1 MELSINVGHSAVA
14 SGLAGLNGFGRRGIH
29 RLPKTDPN
37 RIRAY
42 EAARLIAD
50 CIAGRVDPYWVRVA
64 MAPPDENHISMLREN
79 GYPGLYPQGVTTTL
93 RETMSRTDYQ
103 ALFADVLDIL
113 YYGFFNAFP
122 IFNEAVCRIQDLAD
136 TRFVKRYML
145 DGLVSPAVFQDL
157 AAPANQQ
164 ALSGPVPQDASTFPT
179 TNTEAVEY
187 QPALM
192 QTKASINWSAILNDN
207 LGIFQDVPKRIVI
220 SINRGITIFIHS
232 LYCGN
237 GALNTT
243 LFPGGGTGAGS
254 YNNQILLANG
264 ASMNNPPLGAQ
275 GIMDATKILAG
286 QRDSSGQPI
295 MMGGMGGRVKIVF
308 GSSNIAVAK
317 NLQNATRNQISV
329 EGGSQN
335 TQGFPQ
341 QWIETNAWFNQN
353 TDWIHDPY
361 LDDGAAAAGFSS
373 LPGAWFMFAD
383 PAMLER
389 PAIEI
394 GYLRGF
400 RQAQLFQKVP
410 NTMRPGGGVEPMMGD
425 WSTMD
430 QEMKAISVLG
440 GNIMDGRS
448 VVGSTGAGV

>member
-1 MELSINVGHSAVA
+1 MELSINVGHGQVQNA
-14 SGLAGLNGFGRRGIH
+14 LAGLSGFGRRGIH
-29 RLPKTDPN
+29 RLPQGNPHRT
-37 RIRAY
+37 RAY
-42 EAARLIAD
+42 EAARLVAD
-50 CIAGRVDPYWVRVA
+50 VIAGKVDSYWLRVA
-64 MAPPDENHISMLREN
+64 MEPPDDNHVKMLAES
-79 GYPGLYPQGVTTTL
+79 GYPDLYPQNVTTTL

-122 IFNEAVCRIQDLAD
+122 VFNEAVCRVEDLAD

-164 ALSGPVPQDASTFPT
+164 ALSGPVPQDDSVFPT
-179 TNTEAVEY
+179 TNTAAVEY

-192 QTKASINWSAILNDN
+192 QTKANINWSAILNDN
-207 LGIFQDVPKRIVI
+207 LGIFRDVPKRIVI

-237 GALNTT
+237 GDLNTT
-243 LFPGGGTGAGS
+243 LFQAGYNNRVLIANGAGS
-254 YNNQILLANG
+254 D
-264 ASMNNPPLGAQ
+264 NPSLGAQ

-295 MMGGMGGRVKIVF
+295 MLGGMGARVKIVY
-308 GSSNIAVAK
+308 GSTNVATAK
-317 NLQNATRNQISV
+317 NLMNAVRNQVSV
-329 EGGSQN
+329 EGGSAN
-335 TQGFPQ
+335 AQGFPS

-361 LDDGAAAAGFSS
+361 FDTGSAAAGFSS
-373 LPGAWFMFAD
+373 LPGGWIMFAD
-383 PAMLER
+383 PGTLER

-425 WSTMD
+425 WTTMN
-430 QEMKAISVLG
+430 QEMKAVSVLG

-448 VVGSTGAGV
+448 CVGSTGTGHS

>member
-1 MELSINVGHSAVA
+1 MELSINTGHAAVGNA
-14 SGLAGLNGFGRRGIH
+14 LQGLNGFGRRGIH
-29 RLPKTDPN
+29 RLPKGSPQRT
-37 RIRAY
+37 RAY
-42 EAARLIAD
+42 EAARLVAD
-50 CIAGRVDPYWVRVA
+50 VISGRVDPYWLRQA
-64 MAPPDENHISMLREN
+64 LEPSDDNHIRMLTEN
-79 GYPGLYPQGVTTTL
+79 GYPGLYPQNVTTTL

-122 IFNEAVCRIQDLAD
+122 VFNEAVCRIEDLAD

-157 AAPANQQ
+157 AAPADQQ
-164 ALSGPVPQDASTFPT
+164 ALSGPVPQDGSTFPT
-179 TNTEAVEY
+179 TNTAAVEY
-187 QPALM
+187 QPALL

-207 LGIFQDVPKRIVI
+207 LGIFRDVPKRIVI

-232 LYCGN
+232 LYAAN
-237 GALNTT
+237 GDLNAT
-243 LFPGGGTGAGS
+243 LFQSGYNNRVLIANGAGS
-254 YNNQILLANG
+254 D
-264 ASMNNPPLGAQ
+264 NPSLSAQ

-295 MMGGMGGRVKIVF
+295 MLGGMGARVKIVY
-308 GSSNIAVAK
+308 GSSNVATAK
-317 NLQNATRNQISV
+317 NLQNAVRNQVSV

-335 TQGFPQ
+335 SQGFPT
-341 QWIETNAWFNQN
+341 QWIETNAWFNQA

-361 LDDGAAAAGFSS
+361 FDTGGAAAGFSS
-373 LPGAWFMFAD
+373 LPLGWIMFAD
-383 PAMLER
+383 PSTLER

-425 WSTMD
+425 WTTMN

-440 GNIMDGRS
+440 GAIMDGRS
-448 VVGSTGAGV
+448 CVGSTGTGHS

>member
-14 SGLAGLNGFGRRGIH
+14 SGLSAINGFGRRGIH
-29 RLPKTDPN
+29 RLPEGNPHRT
-37 RIRAY
+37 RAY

-50 CIAGRVDPYWVRVA
+50 AISGKVDPYWVRVA
-64 MAPPDENHISMLREN
+64 MCPPDENHINMLREN
-79 GYPGLYPQGVTTTL
+79 GYPGLYPQNVTTTL

-103 ALFADVLDIL
+103 ALFADVLDIM
-113 YYGFFNAFP
+113 YYGYFNAFP
-122 IFNEAVCRIQDLAD
+122 VFNEAVCRIEDLAD

-157 AAPANQQ
+157 AAPSDQQ
-164 ALSGPVPQDASTFPT
+164 ALSGPVPQNSSTFPT
-179 TNTEAVEY
+179 TNTAAVEY
-187 QPALM
+187 QPALL

-207 LGIFQDVPKRIVI
+207 LGIFRDVPKRIVI

-232 LYCGN
+232 LYAGN
-237 GALNTT
+237 GVLNTT
-243 LFPGGGTGAGS
+243 LFQSG
-254 YNNQILLANG
+254 YNNTVLIANG
-264 ASMNNPPLGAQ
+264 ASSDNPVLGAQ

-295 MMGGMGGRVKIVF
+295 MLGGMGTRVKIVY
-308 GSSNIAVAK
+308 GSTNVATAK
-317 NLQNATRNQISV
+317 NLQNAVRNQVSI

-335 TQGFPQ
+335 AQGFPT
-341 QWIETNAWFNQN
+341 QWIETNAWFNQS

-361 LDDGAAAAGFSS
+361 FDNGSTAAGFSS
-373 LPGAWFMFAD
+373 LPGGWVMFAD
-383 PAMLER
+383 PGTLER

-425 WSTMD
+425 WTTMN
-430 QEMKAISVLG
+430 QEMKAICVMG
-440 GNIMDGRS
+440 GAIMDGRS
-448 VVGSTGAGV
+448 CVGSTGTGHS

>member
-1 MELSINVGHSAVA
+1 
-14 SGLAGLNGFGRRGIH
+14 
-29 RLPKTDPN
+29 
-37 RIRAY
+37 
-42 EAARLIAD
+42 
-50 CIAGRVDPYWVRVA
+50 
-64 MAPPDENHISMLREN
+64 
-79 GYPGLYPQGVTTTL
+79 
-93 RETMSRTDYQ
+93 
-103 ALFADVLDIL
+103 
-113 YYGFFNAFP
+113 
-122 IFNEAVCRIQDLAD
+122 
-136 TRFVKRYML
+136 ML

-157 AAPANQQ
+157 AAPADQQ
-164 ALSGPVPQDASTFPT
+164 ALSGPVPQDGSTFPT
-179 TNTEAVEY
+179 TNTAAVEY

-207 LGIFQDVPKRIVI
+207 LGIFRDVPKRIVI

-237 GALNTT
+237 GVLNTN
-243 LFPGGGTGAGS
+243 LFQAG
-254 YNNQILLANG
+254 YNNVITIANG

-295 MMGGMGGRVKIVF
+295 MMGGMGTRVKIVY
-308 GSSNIAVAK
+308 GSSNIANAK
-317 NLQNATRNQISV
+317 NLQNAVRNQISV

-335 TQGFPQ
+335 SQGFPT

-361 LDDGAAAAGFSS
+361 MDTGAIAQGFSS
-373 LPGAWFMFAD
+373 LPGGWFMFAD
-383 PAMLER
+383 PSTLER

-425 WSTMD
+425 WSTMN

-448 VVGSTGAGV
+448 CVGSTGLGV

>member
-1 MELSINVGHSAVA
+1 MELSINVGHQAVGNA
-14 SGLAGLNGFGRRGIH
+14 LQGLNGFGRRGIH
-29 RLPKTDPN
+29 RLPQGDPN
-37 RIRAY
+37 RLRAY
-42 EAARLIAD
+42 EAARLVAD
-50 CIAGRVDPYWVRVA
+50 AIAGRVDPYWVRAA
-64 MAPPDENHISMLREN
+64 MQPPDQNHIDILRES
-79 GYPGLYPQGVTTTL
+79 GYGNLYPTGVTTTL

-113 YYGFFNAFP
+113 YYGYFNAFP

-145 DGLVSPAVFQDL
+145 DGLVTPAVFQDL

-164 ALSGPVPQDASTFPT
+164 ALSGPVPQDNPTFPT
-179 TNTEAVEY
+179 TNTAAVEY

-232 LYCGN
+232 LYAGN
-237 GALNTT
+237 GVLNTT
-243 LFPGGGTGAGS
+243 LFQSG
-254 YNNQILLANG
+254 YNNVVTIANG

-308 GSSNIAVAK
+308 GSANIAVAK

-335 TQGFPQ
+335 AQGFPQ
-341 QWIETNAWFNQN
+341 QWIETNTWFNQN

-361 LDDGAAAAGFSS
+361 MDNGSSAAGFSS
-373 LPGAWFMFAD
+373 LPGGWFMFAD
-383 PAMLER
+383 PGMLER

-425 WSTMD
+425 WSTMN

-440 GNIMDGRS
+440 GAQMDGRS
-448 VVGSTGAGV
+448 CTGSTGLGV

>member
-1 MELSINVGHSAVA
+1 MNMDLSIHTGANQVQNALS
-14 SGLAGLNGFGRRGIH
+14 GLNGFGRINIAK
-29 RLPKTDPN
+29 LPVTNP
-37 RIRAY
+37 RRTRAY
-42 EAARLIAD
+42 EAARLVAD
-50 CIAGRVDPYWVRVA
+50 VIAGRVDPYWLRQA
-64 MAPPDENHISMLREN
+64 MAPSDDAHVDMLREN
-79 GYPGLYPQGVTTTL
+79 GYPGLYPKNVTTTL

-122 IFNEAVCRIQDLAD
+122 IFNEAVCKVQDLAD

-164 ALSGPVPQDASTFPT
+164 AMSGPVPQDGSTFPT
-179 TNTEAVEY
+179 LNTAAIEY

-192 QTKASINWSAILNDN
+192 QTKASINWSALLNDN
-207 LGIFQDVPKRIVI
+207 LGIFKDVPRRIVI
-220 SINRGITIFIHS
+220 SVNRGITIFIHS
-232 LYCGN
+232 LYAGN
-237 GALNTT
+237 GVLNTN
-243 LFPGGGTGAGS
+243 LFQAG
-254 YNNQILLANG
+254 YNNTVTIANG
-264 ASMNNPPLGAQ
+264 ASSNNPALGAQ

-295 MMGGMGGRVKIVF
+295 MMGGGRVKIVY
-308 GSSNIAVAK
+308 GSTNVATAENLRNAV
-317 NLQNATRNQISV
+317 RNQVSV

-335 TQGFPQ
+335 AQGFPQ

-361 LDDGAAAAGFSS
+361 FDTGAASAGFSS
-373 LPGAWFMFAD
+373 LPKGWIMFAD
-383 PAMLER
+383 PAILER

-394 GYLRGF
+394 GYVRGF

-425 WSTMD
+425 WSTMN

-440 GNIMDGRS
+440 GAQMDGRS
-448 VVGSTGAGV
+448 CVGSTGGGS

>member
-1 MELSINVGHSAVA
+1 
-14 SGLAGLNGFGRRGIH
+14 
-29 RLPKTDPN
+29 
-37 RIRAY
+37 
-42 EAARLIAD
+42 
-50 CIAGRVDPYWVRVA
+50 
-64 MAPPDENHISMLREN
+64 
-79 GYPGLYPQGVTTTL
+79 
-93 RETMSRTDYQ
+93 MSRTDYQ
-103 ALFADVLDIL
+103 ALFADVLDIM
-113 YYGFFNAFP
+113 YYGYFNAFP
-122 IFNEAVCRIQDLAD
+122 VFNEAVCRIEDLAD

-145 DGLVSPAVFQDL
+145 DGLVLPAFFQDL
-157 AAPANQQ
+157 AAPADQQ
-164 ALSGPVPQDASTFPT
+164 ALSGPVPQDGPTFPT
-179 TNTEAVEY
+179 TNTAAVEY

-207 LGIFQDVPKRIVI
+207 LGIFRDVPKRIVI
-220 SINRGITIFIHS
+220 SVNRGITIFIHS

-237 GALNTT
+237 GVLNST
-243 LFPGGGTGAGS
+243 LFPGAGITT
-254 YNNQILLANG
+254 QILIANG
-264 ASMNNPPLGAQ
+264 CSQNNTPLSAQ
-275 GIMDATKILAG
+275 GIMDATKVLAG

-308 GSSNIAVAK
+308 GSANIAIAK
-317 NLQNATRNQISV
+317 NLQNAVRNQVSV

-335 TQGFPQ
+335 AQGFPT
-341 QWIETNAWFNQN
+341 QWVETNTWFNQN

-361 LDDGAAAAGFSS
+361 MDTGAMAAGFSS

-425 WSTMD
+425 WSTMN
-430 QEMKAISVLG
+430 QEMKAVSVLG
-440 GNIMDGRS
+440 GAVMDGRS
-448 VVGSTGAGV
+448 VVGSTGTGV

>member
-1 MELSINVGHSAVA
+1 MELSINIGHGQVQNA
-14 SGLAGLNGFGRRGIH
+14 LQGLNGFGRRGIH
-29 RLPKTDPN
+29 RLPKGDPN
-37 RIRAY
+37 RTRAY
-42 EAARLIAD
+42 EAARLVAD
-50 CIAGRVDPYWVRVA
+50 AIAGRVDPYWVRVA
-64 MAPPDENHISMLREN
+64 MQPPDENHINMLREN
-79 GYPGLYPQGVTTTL
+79 GYPALYPQGVTTSL

-122 IFNEAVCRIQDLAD
+122 VFNEAVCRIQDLAD

-164 ALSGPVPQDASTFPT
+164 ALSGPVPQDGNTFPT
-179 TNTEAVEY
+179 TNTAAVEY

-220 SINRGITIFIHS
+220 SVNRGITIFIHS

-254 YNNQILLANG
+254 YYNQILIANG
-264 ASMNNPPLGAQ
+264 CSQNNTPLSAQ
-275 GIMDATKILAG
+275 GIMDGTKVLAG

-308 GSSNIAVAK
+308 GSANIAVAK
-317 NLQNATRNQISV
+317 NLQNAVRNQVSI
-329 EGGSQN
+329 EGGNQN
-335 TQGFPQ
+335 AQGFPT
-341 QWIETNAWFNQN
+341 QWVETNTWFTQN

-361 LDDGAAAAGFSS
+361 LDNGAAAAGFSS
-373 LPGAWFMFAD
+373 LPGGWFMFAD

-389 PAIEI
+389 PAIEL

-425 WSTMD
+425 WSTMN

-440 GNIMDGRS
+440 GAVMDGRS
-448 VVGSTGAGV
+448 VVASTGLGV

>member
-1 MELSINVGHSAVA
+1 MNMDLSIHTGSAGVA
-14 SGLAGLNGFGRRGIH
+14 NALNGLGGFGRRNIAQLPAGNAH
-29 RLPKTDPN
+29 RV
-37 RIRAY
+37 RAY
-42 EAARLIAD
+42 EAARLFAD
-50 CIAGRVDPYWVRVA
+50 VVAGRVDPYWLRCA
-64 MAPPDENHISMLREN
+64 LAPPDDNHVAMLTEN
-79 GYPGLYPQGVTTTL
+79 GYPGLYPKNVTTTL

-145 DGLVSPAVFQDL
+145 DGLVSPAVFEDL
-157 AAPANQQ
+157 AAPAHQQ
-164 ALSGPVPQDASTFPT
+164 ALSGPVPQDGSTFPT
-179 TNTEAVEY
+179 TNTAAIEY

-192 QTKASINWSAILNDN
+192 QTKASINWSALLNDN
-207 LGIFQDVPKRIVI
+207 LGIFKDVPRRIVI

-232 LYCGN
+232 LYAGN
-237 GALNTT
+237 GVLNTN
-243 LFPGGGTGAGS
+243 LFQSGYKNVVT
-254 YNNQILLANG
+254 IANG
-264 ASMNNPPLGAQ
+264 ASSNNPPLGAQ

-295 MMGGMGGRVKIVF
+295 LMGGGRVKIVY
-308 GSSNIAVAK
+308 GSANVAVAK
-317 NLQNATRNQISV
+317 NLQNAVRNQISV
-329 EGGSQN
+329 EGGAQN
-335 TQGFPQ
+335 QQGFPQ

-361 LDDGAAAAGFSS
+361 FDNGSAAAGFSS
-373 LPGAWFMFAD
+373 LPGGWIMFAD

-400 RQAQLFQKVP
+400 RQAQLFQKMP

-425 WSTMD
+425 WATMN

-448 VVGSTGAGV
+448 VVGATGLGV

>member
-1 MELSINVGHSAVA
+1 MNMDLSIHTGGSGVA
-14 SGLAGLNGFGRRGIH
+14 NALSGLSGFGRINIA
-29 RLPKTDPN
+29 RLPNGNPRKT
-37 RIRAY
+37 RAY
-42 EAARLIAD
+42 EAARLMAD
-50 CIAGRVDPYWVRVA
+50 VIAGRVDPYWLRQA
-64 MAPPDENHISMLREN
+64 MAPTDDSHIAMLTEN
-79 GYPGLYPQGVTTTL
+79 GYPGLYPANATTAL

-157 AAPANQQ
+157 AAPADQQ
-164 ALSGPVPQDASTFPT
+164 AMSGPVPQDGSTFPT
-179 TNTEAVEY
+179 TNTAAIQY

-192 QTKASINWSAILNDN
+192 QTKASINWSALLNDN
-207 LGIFQDVPKRIVI
+207 FGIFKDFPRRIVI

-232 LYCGN
+232 LYAGN
-237 GALNTT
+237 GDLNTN
-243 LFPGGGTGAGS
+243 LFQSG
-254 YNNQILLANG
+254 YNNRITIANG
-264 ASMNNPPLGAQ
+264 ASSNNPTLSAQ

-295 MMGGMGGRVKIVF
+295 MMGGGQVKIVY
-308 GSSNIAVAK
+308 GSAYVATAK
-317 NLQNATRNQISV
+317 NLQNAVRNQVSV
-329 EGGSQN
+329 EGGTQN
-335 TQGFPQ
+335 AQGFPQ
-341 QWIETNAWFNQN
+341 QWLETNAWFNQN
-353 TDWIHDPY
+353 TEWIHDPY
-361 LDDGAAAAGFSS
+361 FDTGAAAAGFSS
-373 LPGAWFMFAD
+373 LPLGWCMFAD
-383 PAMLER
+383 PATLER

-425 WSTMD
+425 WSTMN

-440 GNIMDGRS
+440 GAQMDGRS
-448 VVGSTGAGV
+448 CVGSTGVGH

>member
-1 MELSINVGHSAVA
+1 MNMDLSIHTGR
-14 SGLAGLNGFGRRGIH
+14 SGVDNALQGLNGFGKRGIA
-29 RLPKTDPN
+29 RLPAGNPH
-37 RIRAY
+37 RARAY
-42 EAARLIAD
+42 EAARLVAD
-50 CIAGRVDPYWVRVA
+50 VIAGRVDPYWLRCA
-64 MAPPDENHISMLREN
+64 MSPPDDSHIRMLTEN
-79 GYPGLYPQGVTTTL
+79 GYPRLYPQNVTTTL

-122 IFNEAVCRIQDLAD
+122 IFNEAVCRIEDLAD

-164 ALSGPVPQDASTFPT
+164 ALSGPVPQDNPTFPT
-179 TNTEAVEY
+179 TNTAAVEY

-207 LGIFQDVPKRIVI
+207 LGIFRDVPKRIVI

-232 LYCGN
+232 LYAGN
-237 GALNTT
+237 GVLNTT
-243 LFPGGGTGAGS
+243 LFQSG
-254 YNNQILLANG
+254 YNNTVIEANG
-264 ASMNNPPLGAQ
+264 ASSNNPALGAQ

-295 MMGGMGGRVKIVF
+295 MLGGMGARVKIVY
-308 GSSNIAVAK
+308 GSANVAVAK
-317 NLQNATRNQISV
+317 NLMNATRNQISV

-335 TQGFPQ
+335 SQGFPQ
-341 QWIETNAWFNQN
+341 QWIETNAWFNQA

-361 LDDGAAAAGFSS
+361 FDTGAAAAGFSS
-373 LPGAWFMFAD
+373 LPQAWAMFAD
-383 PAMLER
+383 PATLER
-389 PAIEI
+389 PAIEV

-425 WSTMD
+425 WSTMN

-440 GNIMDGRS
+440 GAIMDGRS
-448 VVGSTGAGV
+448 CVGSTGAGS

>member
-1 MELSINVGHSAVA
+1 MELSIQTGHDPVA
-14 SGLAGLNGFGRRGIH
+14 NGLNGLGGMARRGISA
-29 RLPKTDPN
+29 LPRTDP
-37 RIRAY
+37 RRMRAY

-50 CIAGRVDPYWVRVA
+50 CVAGRVDPYWVREA
-64 MAPPDENHISMLREN
+64 MSPSSEASITMLREN
-79 GYPGLYPQGVTTTL
+79 GYGNLYPIGATAL

-113 YYGFFNAFP
+113 YYGYFKGFP
-122 IFNEAVCRIQDLAD
+122 VINEPVCRVQDLAD

-157 AAPANQQ
+157 AAPAAQQ
-164 ALSGPVPQDASTFPT
+164 ALSGPVPQDGSTFPT
-179 TNTEAVEY
+179 TNTAAIQY
-187 QPALM
+187 QPALL
-192 QTKASINWSAILNDN
+192 QAKASINWSAILNDN
-207 LGIFQDVPKRIVI
+207 LGIFRDVPKRLVI
-220 SINRGITIFIHS
+220 AINRAITIFIHS

-243 LFPGGGTGAGS
+243 LFQSG
-254 YNNQILLANG
+254 YNNLITTANG
-264 ASMNNPPLGAQ
+264 ASQNNPALSAQ
-275 GIMDATKILAG
+275 GIMDAHKILAH

-295 MMGGMGGRVKIVF
+295 MMGDTGVIIVY
-308 GSSNIAVAK
+308 GSANVAVAK
-317 NLQNATRNQISV
+317 NLQNATKNQVSI
-329 EGGSQN
+329 EGGN
-335 TQGFPQ
+335 VNAQGFPT
-341 QWIETNAWFNQN
+341 QWIETNAWFKDNV
-353 TDWIHDPY
+353 TWVHDPY
-361 LDDGAAAAGFSS
+361 FDNGLAAGGFSS
-373 LPGAWFMFAD
+373 LPLGWVMFAD
-383 PAMLER
+383 PGMLER

-425 WSTMD
+425 WSTMN

-448 VVGSTGAGV
+448 CVGSTGQGV

>member
-1 MELSINVGHSAVA
+1 MELSINVGHSAVR
-14 SGLAGLNGFGRRGIH
+14 SGLDGLNGMSRRGIH
-29 RLPKTDPN
+29 RLPANNPH
-37 RIRAY
+37 RLRAF
-42 EAARLIAD
+42 EAARLVAD
-50 CIAGRVDPYWVRVA
+50 AIAGRIDPYWVRAA
-64 MAPPDENHISMLREN
+64 MAPPDDHHVNMLREA
-79 GYPGLYPQGVTTTL
+79 GYPNLYPTGTTTTL

-122 IFNEAVCRIQDLAD
+122 VFNEAVCRIEDLAD

-157 AAPANQQ
+157 AAPADQQ
-164 ALSGPVPQDASTFPT
+164 ALSGPVPQDGSTFPT
-179 TNTEAVEY
+179 TNTAAVEY

-207 LGIFQDVPKRIVI
+207 LGIFRDVPKRIVI

-237 GALNTT
+237 GDLNTN
-243 LFPGGGTGAGS
+243 LFQSG
-254 YNNQILLANG
+254 YNNRVLIANG
-264 ASMNNPPLGAQ
+264 ASSDNPALGAQ

-295 MMGGMGGRVKIVF
+295 MFGGMQKIIVY
-308 GSSNIAVAK
+308 GSSNVATAE
-317 NLQNATRNQISV
+317 NLQNTLRSQISV
-329 EGGSQN
+329 EGGSAN
-335 TQGFPQ
+335 AQGFPS
-341 QWIETNAWFNQN
+341 QWLETNAWWAQN
-353 TDWIHDPY
+353 VKWIHDPY
-361 LDDGAAAAGFSS
+361 FDTGSTAGGFSS
-373 LPGAWFMFAD
+373 LPGGWIMFAD

-425 WSTMD
+425 WSTMN
-430 QEMKAISVLG
+430 QEMKAVSVLG

-448 VVGSTGAGV
+448 CVGSTGQGV

>member
-1 MELSINVGHSAVA
+1 MNMNLSIHTGAQGVQSALN
-14 SGLAGLNGFGRRGIH
+14 GLGGFGRQNIARMPQGP
-29 RLPKTDPN
+29 RRT
-37 RIRAY
+37 RAY
-42 EAARLIAD
+42 EAARLFAD
-50 CIAGRVDPYWVRVA
+50 VVAGRVDPYWLRTA
-64 MAPPDENHISMLREN
+64 LCPPDDNHITMLAEN
-79 GYPGLYPQGVTTTL
+79 GYPGLYPANVTTTL

-113 YYGFFNAFP
+113 YYGYFNAFP
-122 IFNEAVCRIQDLAD
+122 IFNEAVCRIQDLTD

-145 DGLVSPAVFQDL
+145 DGLVEPAVFADL
-157 AAPANQQ
+157 AAPAAQQ
-164 ALSGPVPQDASTFPT
+164 ALSGPVPQDDSVFPT
-179 TNTEAVEY
+179 TNTAAIEY

-192 QTKASINWSAILNDN
+192 QTKASINWSALLNDN
-207 LGIFQDVPKRIVI
+207 LGIFKDVPRRIVI

-232 LYCGN
+232 LYAGN
-237 GALNTT
+237 GDLNAN
-243 LFPGGGTGAGS
+243 LFQAGYNNRILRANGAGS
-254 YNNQILLANG
+254 D
-264 ASMNNPPLGAQ
+264 NPGLSAQ

-295 MMGGMGGRVKIVF
+295 LMGGGRVKIVY
-308 GSSNIAVAK
+308 GSANVATAK
-317 NLQNATRNQISV
+317 NLQNAVRNQVSV
-329 EGGSQN
+329 EGGSAN
-335 TQGFPQ
+335 AQGFPS

-361 LDDGAAAAGFSS
+361 FDTGAIAAGFSS
-373 LPGAWFMFAD
+373 LPGGWCMFAD
-383 PAMLER
+383 PDTLER

-425 WSTMD
+425 WTTMN

-448 VVGSTGAGV
+448 VVGSTGTGVA